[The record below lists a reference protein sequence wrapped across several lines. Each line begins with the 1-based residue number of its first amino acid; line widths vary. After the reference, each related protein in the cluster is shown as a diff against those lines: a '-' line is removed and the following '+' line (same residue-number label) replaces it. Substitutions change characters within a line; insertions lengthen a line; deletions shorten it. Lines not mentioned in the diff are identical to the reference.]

1 MKRLSVLL
9 LLHRH
14 FGTYLFKWRSIEHV
28 CKVNTCN
35 YAHPPPPPHP
45 WRIASSMCAKA
56 MGYSIEHVCKVN
68 ACNHAV
74 FKNSEFPRVLNDAGS
89 KNIKD
94 SQGFPMV
101 FSIIDFTDRRLVGNP
116 SWNYLNSGDRAI
128 AWTHF
133 LLENTSSSASTS
145 HHGTM
150 SLNWQI
156 PSNFISEGPQKKNS
170 QLGYDRF

>member
-1 MKRLSVLL
+1 MQSQHMQLR
-9 LLHRH
+9 
-14 FGTYLFKWRSIEHV
+14 
-28 CKVNTCN
+28 
-35 YAHPPPPPHP
+35 PPPTPTPSVAYS
-45 WRIASSMCAKA
+45 RASSMCAKA

-74 FKNSEFPRVLNDAGS
+74 CKNSEFPRVLNDAGS

-94 SQGFPMV
+94 SQGFPMF

-116 SWNYLNSGDRAI
+116 SWNNLNSGDRAI
-128 AWTHF
+128 AWAHF
-133 LLENTSSSASTS
+133 LLENTSSSALTS

-156 PSNFISEGPQKKNS
+156 PSNFISEGPQKKTVSLDMTGSKDSNAEC
-170 QLGYDRF
+170 LDDTIVF